1 MPCDRTVFERAIHG
15 APAEALRQAL
25 EALAGL
31 SFWIA
36 WTADPDLYPEIPVS
50 ARCMRDAAT
59 ALHKAARLLDA
70 AADRAEPPPGTADPA
85 PPRHHSPED
94 VPGDRFPPPAV
105 AACPPGEHP
114 VEAETSPGRADA
126 GGPERPRAAP
136 FPSSTETSMNHIAS
150 PPEPLIR
157 EIPLCRLTLAPENV
171 RKTPSDGF
179 AQVQLQASIKAHGLL
194 ENLVARADG
203 ADTDGIECFAVVA
216 GGRRLAAL
224 KALAE
229 DGTFHAD
236 HPVPCKIAANGDSGE
251 LSLAENVIRIA
262 MHPAD
267 QVVAF
272 SELAGAG
279 VTVATIAARFGVS
292 ERIVE
297 QRLRLGN
304 SAPELLDAYRADEI
318 DLETLKAFAV
328 TTDHDRQRAAWE
340 QVSAQGYRPSAWQVK
355 RMLTEE
361 RVPAGSAIG
370 RFVGVDAYEAAG
382 GQVLRDLFAD
392 EHENGVWL
400 EDPALLNELA
410 TKKLAGI
417 ADELATRWRWAE
429 AIPDVDWS
437 ATAHYG
443 RIHPQPAEPTDDEK
457 AEIDKLR
464 TRHDELANLDDDAWT
479 EALVEEA
486 EGIETRLDA
495 IDAEVEA
502 RATFR
507 REDFAIAGCIATVG
521 RDGSLQVIQGLVK
534 PEDMPKEPAADGTS
548 AQNTGDD
555 ASGPGTATARV
566 DGPAIT
572 TPIAPPVDP
581 RAVARAEAGVG
592 IGLGDDLRAIRTAL
606 IKAHLANDFEAA
618 FDLVVFQLVR
628 AVFARGYTGSYHALD
643 IVFNETADRPTTRAN
658 DDDFADWSP
667 GEAMLADWSH
677 LPFEWMEGDGDPAC
691 FAALR
696 ALPRADKE
704 KLFAAAV
711 ARTVKG
717 QLAFEHDARPELEAT
732 VARLDIDFA
741 KHVRPTAA
749 MLWSR
754 ITKSRILDVARETFG
769 AAWTSARAKYKKTKL
784 AEAMETAFA
793 AGATPVGL
801 GATAHA
807 AALAWAPPGFAAFD
821 GGGGVEDDAGAEPA
835 VAAQPAEPADA
846 SEDATAQAESEEKPR
861 TTSVVESIDSPAV
874 AERLAAA
881 RAADASDTGDG
892 TVSGSEPGDA
902 ATPEGPAGG
911 NGHGAPVHTEGEAG
925 PAPVNGEDGS
935 EEAPADPAVA
945 EAIDAMNA
953 VPTADGGP
961 RDVVQHVGPVNGHE
975 PADDPL
981 DIPEFLRRVH

>member
-1 MPCDRTVFERAIHG
+1 MSRDRTVFERAIHG

-36 WTADPDLYPEIPVS
+36 WTSDPDLYPEIPVS

-59 ALHKAARLLDA
+59 ALHKAARLLDD
-70 AADRAEPPPGTADPA
+70 AADQADPPA
-85 PPRHHSPED
+85 RTVEPATTLPCHPADPTGALGHSPAD
-94 VPGDRFPPPAV
+94 ISVSPPAR
-105 AACPPGEHP
+105 P

-136 FPSSTETSMNHIAS
+136 FPSSTETSMNQIAS

-157 EIPLCRLTLAPENV
+157 EIPLCRLALAPENV
-171 RKTPSDGF
+171 RKTPPDDF
-179 AQVQLQASIKAHGLL
+179 AQVQLRASIKAHGLL

-203 ADTDGIECFAVVA
+203 ADDDGVECFAVVA

-229 DGTFHAD
+229 DGTLHAD
-236 HPVPCKIAANGDSGE
+236 HPVPCKIAANGNAGE

-279 VTVATIAARFGVS
+279 VTVASIAARFGVS

-304 SAPELLDAYRADEI
+304 AAPELLDAYRADEI

-328 TTDHDRQRAAWE
+328 TTDHDRQRAVWE
-340 QVSAQGYRPSAWQVK
+340 QVSAQGHRPSAWQVK

-361 RVPAGSAIG
+361 RVPAGAAMA
-370 RFVGVDAYEAAG
+370 RYVGVDAYEAAG
-382 GQVLRDLFAD
+382 GPVLRDLFAD

-400 EDPALLNELA
+400 EDPALLNQLA
-410 TKKLAGI
+410 IAKLTAA
-417 ADELATRWRWAE
+417 ADELATRWKWAE
-429 AIPDVDWS
+429 AVPDVDWS
-437 ATAHYG
+437 ATARYG
-443 RIHPQPAEPTDDEK
+443 RIHPEPGQPTAEET
-457 AEIDKLR
+457 AEIEKLR
-464 TRHDELANLDDDAWT
+464 LRHDELVNLDEDDWT
-479 EALVEEA
+479 DELVEEA
-486 EGIETRLDA
+486 EAIEPRLDA
-495 IDAEVEA
+495 IEADVEA

-534 PEDMPKEPAADGTS
+534 PEDMPKEPAADSNAQDAGTG
-548 AQNTGDD
+548 ANGDGTD
-555 ASGPGTATARV
+555 SGRV

-572 TPIAPPVDP
+572 TPIASPVDP

-606 IKAHLANDFEAA
+606 VKAYLAEDFEAA

-643 IVFNETADRPTTRAN
+643 IVFNETADRPTMRAN
-658 DDDFADWSP
+658 DEDFAAWSP

-677 LPFEWMEGDGDPAC
+677 LPFEWMEGDDDAAC

-696 ALPRADKE
+696 ALPRSDKE
-704 KLFAAAV
+704 KLFAAAI

-754 ITKSRILDVARETFG
+754 ITKSRILDVARDTFG

-784 AEAMETAFA
+784 ADAMETAFA

-821 GGGGVEDDAGAEPA
+821 GGGGVEDDANAEPA
-835 VAAQPAEPADA
+835 VADEPAKPADA
-846 SEDATAQAESEEKPR
+846 SEDATATSESEEKPR

-874 AERLAAA
+874 AERLAVA
-881 RAADASDTGDG
+881 RAVDASNGSGD
-892 TVSGSEPGDA
+892 SAEPAPGDA
-902 ATPEGPAGG
+902 HVPDGPANG
-911 NGHGAPVHTEGEAG
+911 NGHAAPSRAEGEAG
-925 PAPVNGEDGS
+925 PEPVNGRDGP
-935 EEAPADPAVA
+935 EEPPADPQLA
-945 EAIDAMNA
+945 EAIDTDAT
-953 VPTADGGP
+953 VPHPG
-961 RDVVQHVGPVNGHE
+961 RVNGRTV
-975 PADDPL
+975 ADDAL
-981 DIPEFLRRVH
+981 EIPEFLRRVH